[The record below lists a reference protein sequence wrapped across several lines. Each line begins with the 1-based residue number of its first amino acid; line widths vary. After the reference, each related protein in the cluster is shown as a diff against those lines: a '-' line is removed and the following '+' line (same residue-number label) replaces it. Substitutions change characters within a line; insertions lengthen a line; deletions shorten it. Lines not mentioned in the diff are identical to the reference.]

1 MEFIGIQ
8 MEIFMTDHGLM
19 EISMEKECFY
29 MQAET
34 GLKVRPL
41 VKAFN
46 DKYSIL
52 FFLLSFNYQYANKSN
67 LNNPRHME

>member
-8 MEIFMTDHGLM
+8 MEIFMTDPGLM

-52 FFLLSFNYQYANKSN
+52 FYNHHFLLSINYQFANKFKF
-67 LNNPRHME
+67 E

>member
-8 MEIFMTDHGLM
+8 MEIFMTDPGLM
-19 EISMEKECFY
+19 EINMEKECFY

-34 GLKVRPL
+34 GLKVRPV

-52 FFLLSFNYQYANKSN
+52 FLSFNYQFANNSN
-67 LNNPRHME
+67 LNNPRNME